1 MKHQHQIQ
9 NLRQPRAPLLP
20 RLLSGQVNLPEL
32 EQKKMAS
39 RGQTAF
45 T

>member
-1 MKHQHQIQ
+1 MIKH
-9 NLRQPRAPLLP
+9 LRQNRDRLPP

-39 RGQTAF
+39 SGQTAF